1 MSISRTMVGNP
12 VQLPAQPKVL
22 GIMQPY
28 FFPYF
33 EQFRLIAAC
42 DLWVVFDIVKY
53 SRKSWINRNKVLN
66 REKGTAYI
74 SVPVK
79 HAGLDVAIKDALL
92 DVSQNWRD
100 DLLNKLKGYK
110 KRAPHFDRTMVLV
123 MEAIEGEHT
132 SLSALNTTILC
143 HMCQALEIQTPI
155 VLASELPIV
164 LPIKVEPD
172 EWALHISK
180 ALNAVEYRNSAGGK
194 SFFDA
199 SKYFAQGIKL
209 SFHEHIPR
217 SYHTADFEFVPDLS
231 IIDWLMWN
239 DLATL
244 KEWLN

>member
-1 MSISRTMVGNP
+1 MITM
-12 VQLPAQPKVL
+12 PAPPQVL

-33 EQFRLIAAC
+33 EQFRLISAC
-42 DLWVVFDIVKY
+42 DLWVVFDIVQY
-53 SRKSWINRNKVLN
+53 SRKSWINRNRVLN

-79 HAGLDVAIKDALL
+79 HAGLDVAIKDALI
-92 DVSQNWRD
+92 DQSQNWRED
-100 DLLNKLKGYK
+100 VLNKLKVYK
-110 KRAPHFDRTMVLV
+110 KRAPHYDRVVALV
-123 MEAIEGEHT
+123 TQAMAGEHA
-132 SLSALNTTILC
+132 SLGALNTAILR
-143 HMCQALEIQTPI
+143 HVCQALEIQTPV
-155 VLASELPIV
+155 VLASELPIT
-164 LPIKVEPD
+164 LPSEAEPA

-199 SKYFAQGIKL
+199 SKYAAQGIAL
-209 SFHEHIPR
+209 SFHEHVPR
-217 SYHTADFEFVPDLS
+217 SYRTADFEFVPDLC

-244 KEWLN
+244 KEWLK